1 MGQKVHP
8 YGFRLGITK
17 DWLSKWYANKKDY
30 SKFAL
35 EDFAIREEIK
45 KLGPQAAVSRVEIV
59 RKGSGSNAEVRV
71 YIYTARP
78 GMIIGKKGSEISKLQ
93 EQLKRVL
100 FNQDENVRIEVSEVK
115 RPELDAE
122 LIAQNI
128 IGKIEQKISYK
139 RAIKQA
145 IGRAMR
151 AGAKGIKI
159 QVSGRLDGAEIA
171 RTEWYRDGR
180 VPLQTINAD
189 IDYASE
195 PALIKFGRIGVKVWV
210 YKGDAKKHTFFTVSG
225 KGK

>member
-17 DWLSKWYANKKDY
+17 DWLSKWYADKKNY
-30 SKFAL
+30 SRFAL
-35 EDFAIREEIK
+35 EDFAIRKEIK
-45 KLGPQAAVSRVEIV
+45 NLGPSAAVSHVEII
-59 RKGSGSNAEVRV
+59 RKGNPSAGEVRV
-71 YIYTARP
+71 VIHSARP

-93 EQLKRVL
+93 ERLKRVL
-100 FNQDENVRIEVSEVK
+100 FNPEENLRIEVKEVK

-122 LIAQNI
+122 LIAQNV

-189 IDYASE
+189 IDYAEE
-195 PALIKFGRIGVKVWV
+195 PTLIKFGRIGVKVWV
-210 YKGDAKKHTFFTVSG
+210 YKGDAKKRTFFTLE
-225 KGK
+225 K

>member
-17 DWLSKWYANKKDY
+17 DWLSKWYADKKNY
-30 SKFAL
+30 SRLAL
-35 EDFAIREEIK
+35 EDFAIRKEIK
-45 KLGPQAAVSRVEIV
+45 ALGPTAAVSHVEII
-59 RKGSGSNAEVRV
+59 RKGNPAAGEVRV
-71 YIYTARP
+71 IIHSARP

-93 EQLKRVL
+93 ERLKRVL
-100 FNQDENVRIEVSEVK
+100 SNPEENLRVEVKEVK

-128 IGKIEQKISYK
+128 VGKIEQKISYK

-189 IDYASE
+189 IDYAEE

-210 YKGDAKKHTFFTVSG
+210 YKGDAKKRTFFTLER
-225 KGK
+225 

>member
-1 MGQKVHP
+1 VGQKVHP

-17 DWLSKWYANKKDY
+17 DWLSKWYADKKNY
-30 SKFAL
+30 SRLAL
-35 EDFAIREEIK
+35 EDFAIRKEIK
-45 KLGPQAAVSRVEIV
+45 ALGPTAAVSHVEII
-59 RKGSGSNAEVRV
+59 RKGNPAAGEVRV
-71 YIYTARP
+71 IIHSARP

-93 EQLKRVL
+93 ERLKRVL
-100 FNQDENVRIEVSEVK
+100 SNPEENLRVEVKEVK

-128 IGKIEQKISYK
+128 VGKIEQKISYK

-189 IDYASE
+189 IDYAEE

-210 YKGDAKKHTFFTVSG
+210 YKGDAKKRTFFTLER
-225 KGK
+225 

>member
-1 MGQKVHP
+1 VGQKVHP

-17 DWLSKWYANKKDY
+17 DWLSKWYADKKNY
-30 SKFAL
+30 SRFAL
-35 EDFAIREEIK
+35 EDFAIRKEIDR
-45 KLGPQAAVSRVEIV
+45 LGPTAAVSHVEIV
-59 RKGSGSNAEVRV
+59 RKGVPTAGEVRV
-71 YIYTARP
+71 IIYSARP
-78 GMIIGKKGSEISKLQ
+78 GMIIGRKGSEISKLQ
-93 EQLKRVL
+93 ERLRRAINNPDVNLRV
-100 FNQDENVRIEVSEVK
+100 EIKEVR
-115 RPELDAE
+115 RPETDAE
-122 LIAQNI
+122 LIAQSV

-189 IDYASE
+189 IDYSE
-195 PALIKFGRIGVKVWV
+195 KPALIKFGRIGVKVWV
-210 YKGDAKKHTFFTVSG
+210 YKGDAKKRTFFTLE
-225 KGK
+225 K

>member
-17 DWLSKWYANKKDY
+17 DWLSKWYADKKNY
-30 SKFAL
+30 SRLAL
-35 EDFAIREEIK
+35 EDFAIRKEIK
-45 KLGPQAAVSRVEIV
+45 ALGPAAAVSHVEII
-59 RKGSGSNAEVRV
+59 RKGNPSAGEVRIV
-71 YIYTARP
+71 IHSARP

-93 EQLKRVL
+93 ERLKRVL
-100 FNQDENVRIEVSEVK
+100 SNPDENLRVEVKEVK

-128 IGKIEQKISYK
+128 VGKIEQKISYK

-189 IDYASE
+189 IDYAEE

-210 YKGDAKKHTFFTVSG
+210 YKGDAKKRTFFTLER
-225 KGK
+225 

>member
-17 DWLSKWYANKKDY
+17 DWLSKWYADKKNY
-30 SKFAL
+30 SRLAL
-35 EDFAIREEIK
+35 EDFAIRKEIGA
-45 KLGPQAAVSRVEIV
+45 LGPGAAVSHVEII
-59 RKGSGSNAEVRV
+59 RKGNPSAGEVRV
-71 YIYTARP
+71 VIHSARP

-93 EQLKRVL
+93 ERLKRVL
-100 FNQDENVRIEVSEVK
+100 SNPNENLRVEVKEVK

-128 IGKIEQKISYK
+128 VGKIEQKISYK

-189 IDYASE
+189 IDYAEE

-210 YKGDAKKHTFFTVSG
+210 YKGDAKKRTFFTLER
-225 KGK
+225 